1 MARKLER
8 SERFEDDDGPLV
20 GRRGYVKL
28 GMLSTLLGGSLMGV
42 TTNATAEGTHTLHIV
57 GDGSLA
63 TYDLTVSGRL
73 SDDGSLAFDAAKNIS
88 GRNAEGAVRDAVHGY
103 RFHGEVV
110 DVRVAGDAEVYLDG
124 QPLEPESRIP

>member
-8 SERFEDDDGPLV
+8 SERFDDDGPRV

-42 TTNATAEGTHTLHIV
+42 TTHATAEGNRTLHIA

-63 TYDLTVSGRL
+63 TYDVTVSGRL
-73 SDDGSLAFDAAKNIS
+73 SDDASLAFDAAKNIS
-88 GRNAEGAVRDAVHGY
+88 GRNAEGTVRDAVHGY
-103 RFHGEVV
+103 RFQGELV
-110 DVRVAGDAEVYLDG
+110 DVRVGGDAEVYLDG
-124 QPLEPESRIP
+124 QSLEPDARIP